1 MLGRACGSGC
11 YGHLRCGRLPGH
23 HADSFPVW
31 VLNGKEV
38 LSGTTI
44 PKISK
49 RIWNSTATRSL
60 GSWSSRSREKLGEFL
75 RDRFGQSW
83 GRRERRIEA
92 DATVSYFHSFNSI
105 FVPDDGY
112 LTRCQEICRRH
123 NVLFMVDEIQTG
135 LARTG
140 KM

>member
-1 MLGRACGSGC
+1 MSFCLIVAARVGVGESVGTMLMRSHRIFTLAF
-11 YGHLRCGRLPGH
+11 
-23 HADSFPVW
+23 SF
-31 VLNGKEV
+31 
-38 LSGTTI
+38 
-44 PKISK
+44 
-49 RIWNSTATRSL
+49 
-60 GSWSSRSREKLGEFL
+60 
-75 RDRFGQSW
+75 DR
-83 GRRERRIEA
+83 
-92 DATVSYFHSFNSI
+92 I

>member
-1 MLGRACGSGC
+1 VSSCVIVSARAGVGGDVEPELMRS
-11 YGHLRCGRLPGH
+11 H
-23 HADSFPVW
+23 
-31 VLNGKEV
+31 
-38 LSGTTI
+38 
-44 PKISK
+44 
-49 RIWNSTATRSL
+49 RIFTLTFSY
-60 GSWSSRSREKLGEFL
+60 
-75 RDRFGQSW
+75 DR
-83 GRRERRIEA
+83 
-92 DATVSYFHSFNSI
+92 I

>member
-1 MLGRACGSGC
+1 MSFCVIVSAQAGVGGNVGLMLMRSYRIFTLA
-11 YGHLRCGRLPGH
+11 
-23 HADSFPVW
+23 ASF
-31 VLNGKEV
+31 
-38 LSGTTI
+38 
-44 PKISK
+44 
-49 RIWNSTATRSL
+49 
-60 GSWSSRSREKLGEFL
+60 
-75 RDRFGQSW
+75 D
-83 GRRERRIEA
+83 
-92 DATVSYFHSFNSI
+92 SI